1 MSASAGRMTV
11 RAGRD
16 GAVRAVVFGSGMP
29 VLIAGP
35 CAVEDA
41 GMMRECSVEAARAGA
56 GMLRGGAWK
65 PRTSP
70 HKFQGLGREGLS
82 ILSEIRAET
91 GLPVVTE
98 VMSCDQIGPASE
110 AVDMLQVGARNMH
123 NFTLLTELGRS
134 GMPVLLKRGF
144 MATVEEWL
152 LAAEYILTEGNGNV
166 VLCERGIR
174 TFDTWTRNTLDLS
187 AVPLA
192 RMKSGLPVIV
202 DPCHATGR
210 RDLVGPMCH
219 AAIACGADGLLL
231 EIHPD
236 PDRALSDGDQSLG
249 FGEFRILAAGLA
261 ETAAFF
267 MRQRQGG

>member
-1 MSASAGRMTV
+1 MSARSGRMTV
-11 RAGRD
+11 EVGRD
-16 GAVRAVVFGSGMP
+16 ASVKHVVFGSGTP

-35 CAVEDA
+35 CAVENYE
-41 GMMRECSVEAARAGA
+41 MMRDCAVEAAGSGA
-56 GMLRGGAWK
+56 GMLRGGAYK

-70 HKFQGLGREGLS
+70 HSFQGLGREGLA
-82 ILSEIRAET
+82 ILARVRGET
-91 GLPVVTE
+91 GMPVVTE

-110 AVDMLQVGARNMH
+110 SADMLQVGARNMH
-123 NFTLLTELGRS
+123 NFPLLTELGRS

-144 MATVEEWL
+144 MATVEEWI

-174 TFDTWTRNTLDLS
+174 TFETWTRNTLDLS

-192 RMKSGLPVIV
+192 GMKSGLPVIV
-202 DPCHATGR
+202 DPCHATGSR
-210 RDLVGPMCH
+210 VLVGPMCH
-219 AAIACGADGLLL
+219 AALACGADGLMI

-236 PDRALSDGDQSLG
+236 PARASSDGDQSLG
-249 FGEFRILAAGLA
+249 FELFRALAAELA

-267 MRQRQGG
+267 GRHRQGG